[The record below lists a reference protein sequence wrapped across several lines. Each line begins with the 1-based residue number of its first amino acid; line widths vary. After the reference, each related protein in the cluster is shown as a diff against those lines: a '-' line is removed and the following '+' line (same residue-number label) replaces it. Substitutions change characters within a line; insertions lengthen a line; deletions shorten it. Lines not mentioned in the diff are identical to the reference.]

1 MTNKTEM
8 VRRVGSVGKYD
19 EVLKPFL
26 QLMEKELYAN
36 SGKGDRPA
44 WLSMSADRCM
54 LEIYYHAAKLQKAVK
69 DGNGDQIIEYAAD
82 IANLSMMM
90 TDLCGALGLA
100 AAGIAAPPEDVRA
113 VVDEPVG
120 QWSDDEGISWCDGNE
135 QSLQSAAES
144 GWMTRTLY
152 RHPQRRLEMADV
164 VKAHMEIPHY
174 PVLTSNQCHALA
186 MKLNETLSK

>member
-1 MTNKTEM
+1 MTNETKM

-19 EVLKPFL
+19 EVLKPFMR
-26 QLMEKELYAN
+26 LMEKELHAN

-69 DGNGDQIIEYAAD
+69 DGNGDQIVEYAAD

-100 AAGIAAPPEDVRA
+100 AAGITAPAEDVRSVA
-113 VVDEPVG
+113 TEAPARCSCPVC
-120 QWSDDEGISWCDGNE
+120 WPD
-135 QSLQSAAES
+135 
-144 GWMTRTLY
+144 
-152 RHPQRRLEMADV
+152 HP
-164 VKAHMEIPHY
+164 AH
-174 PVLTSNQCHALA
+174 SFRN
-186 MKLNETLSK
+186 SRS